1 VVKCWHGHLKVG
13 DACPAS
19 LCGGRLYDL
28 MEPTSL
34 LQFTEWWDIRDK
46 GNRIELK
53 FRWRDPNMQVITPL
67 RLTSEQLASLKQ
79 SDYLS

>member
-28 MEPTSL
+28 KEPTSL
-34 LQFTEWWDIRDK
+34 LQFTGQLLMVDFA
-46 GNRIELK
+46 NRPGLICCCPVNS
-53 FRWRDPNMQVITPL
+53 RNSAP
-67 RLTSEQLASLKQ
+67 Q
-79 SDYLS
+79 SDTNRAFL